1 MNLLTAASAVEGRL
15 VGNDVNFDRVVTDS
29 RELSGGE
36 LFVALKGENFDG
48 HEFVAQAKSSGAV
61 AAMAS
66 QELEID
72 LPTLV
77 VGDTTL
83 SLGRLA
89 AYWRCQFNLPVVAV
103 TGSNGK
109 TTVREMITSILSEG
123 GPVLSPHANFNNN
136 IGMPI
141 TLLRLREEH
150 HHAVL
155 ELGMNQPGEIDYLSR
170 IARPSVAVITNAGS
184 AHLEGLRDVTGVARA
199 KAEILNG
206 LDRSG
211 AVVILSLIHI

>member
-15 VGNDVNFDRVVTDS
+15 VGNDVDFERVVTDS

-48 HEFVAQAKSSGAV
+48 HEFVEEAQNSGAV

-66 QELEID
+66 QELQID

-109 TTVREMITSILSEG
+109 TKKLCIAATFDDVW
-123 GPVLSPHANFNNN
+123 AA
-136 IGMPI
+136 
-141 TLLRLREEH
+141 LLF
-150 HHAVL
+150 
-155 ELGMNQPGEIDYLSR
+155 LSR
-170 IARPSVAVITNAGS
+170 HQLPWRRNQ
-184 AHLEGLRDVTGVARA
+184 RTGFRCHGQ
-199 KAEILNG
+199 L
-206 LDRSG
+206 LFR
-211 AVVILSLIHI
+211 

>member
-15 VGNDVNFDRVVTDS
+15 VGNDVDFERVVTDS

-48 HEFVAQAKSSGAV
+48 HEFVAQAQNSGAV

-66 QELEID
+66 QELQID

-77 VGDTTL
+77 VRDTTL

-109 TTVREMITSILSEG
+109 TTVREMIASILREG
-123 GPVLSPHANFNNN
+123 GPVLSPRANFNNN

-155 ELGMNQPGEIDYLSR
+155 DLGMNQPGEIDYLSR
-170 IARPSVAVITNAGS
+170 IARPSVAVITNAG
-184 AHLEGLRDVTGVARA
+184 
-199 KAEILNG
+199 
-206 LDRSG
+206 
-211 AVVILSLIHI
+211 